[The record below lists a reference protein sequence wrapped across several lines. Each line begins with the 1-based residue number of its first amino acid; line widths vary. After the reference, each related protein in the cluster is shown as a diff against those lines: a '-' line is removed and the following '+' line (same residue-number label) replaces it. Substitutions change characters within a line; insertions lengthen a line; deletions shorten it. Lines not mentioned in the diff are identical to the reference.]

1 MRMKFLSN
9 SSFDLK
15 PHNSQILLI
24 DGESL
29 EDKDLAKVTA

>member
-1 MRMKFLSN
+1 MRRKFLSN

-24 DGESL
+24 DVESL

>member
-1 MRMKFLSN
+1 MRLKLLSN
-9 SSFDLK
+9 SCFDLK

>member
-9 SSFDLK
+9 SSLDLK
-15 PHNSQILLI
+15 PHNSQTLLI
-24 DGESL
+24 VCESL

>member
-1 MRMKFLSN
+1 MRVKFLSN

-24 DGESL
+24 DAESL
-29 EDKDLAKVTA
+29 EAMDLAKVTA